1 MLNFLF
7 TPESQVT
14 EQSRTSIVVQRDLVR
29 GNFAELRRVA
39 RELGAGD
46 SIAYAIRLDVSP
58 LMKLA
63 SIAMLR
69 VRVRQAERELA
80 RAGAFIVARYGVDPH
95 LDAPACVYELNTP
108 ASLYADQYLRP
119 RGRLVAP
126 RRVAAWCFG
135 CDPALGAVVLVA
147 RKT

>member
-7 TPESQVT
+7 TPECQAT
-14 EQSRTSIVVQRDLVR
+14 ETSPTRIVVQRDVVR
-29 GNFAELRRVA
+29 SNVAELRQVA
-39 RELGAGD
+39 RTLGAGE
-46 SIAYAIRLDVSP
+46 SIAYVIPLDGPPLRRLG
-58 LMKLA
+58 

-69 VRVRQAERELA
+69 IRLRQAEQELA
-80 RAGAFIVARYGVDPH
+80 RAGVPIVARYGVDPH

-108 ASLYADQYLRP
+108 ASIYADRYLRP
-119 RGRLVAP
+119 RGRWLAP